1 MSQVL
6 ENSSDAALF
15 FSPSA
20 VNNLVS
26 LIGKESLAALQSKI
40 AIVAVG
46 PVTTAALRNQGVTRI
61 ITAADTTPAA
71 ILAALE
77 WHFAN
82 ASANQSTAG
91 AQEG

>member
-1 MSQVL
+1 
-6 ENSSDAALF
+6 
-15 FSPSA
+15 
-20 VNNLVS
+20 
-26 LIGKESLAALQSKI
+26 
-40 AIVAVG
+40 
-46 PVTTAALRNQGVTRI
+46 VTTAALRNQGVTRI

-82 ASANQSTAG
+82 ASANHSTAG